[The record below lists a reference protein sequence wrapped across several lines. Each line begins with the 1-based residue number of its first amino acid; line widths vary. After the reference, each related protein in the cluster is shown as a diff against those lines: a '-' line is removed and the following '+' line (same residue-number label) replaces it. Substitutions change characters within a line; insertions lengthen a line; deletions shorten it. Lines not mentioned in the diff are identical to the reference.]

1 MSGGTGD
8 GAGHPGAGAGA
19 GAGASQDPSDE
30 EPTVRN
36 DVVRA
41 DAPPPPAYPAQ
52 PPTAHPAPADA
63 PHTAGGPAAP
73 HPASAHPAGAPG
85 AVPHGGGPG
94 APGPHGGGQ
103 PGGPRSAPPAGHAPG
118 PAGHAPA
125 SPARDGHRAPEPPTH
140 RGPAVPAPRGTTDR
154 PPRDDAAA
162 ARARALVVPVA
173 EPGPRAPATPDPVAP
188 VLPGRPNAARPQ
200 VRRPAGRVE
209 ESGAVCPWCSTGNR
223 PDRHFCRRCA
233 MSLADGSDGPG
244 GRRPWWRRLFAG
256 RNEVRWAGERPR
268 LRRGLAWLLPL
279 IGWGLVAALV
289 ITAVFMAPAAIQAVK
304 DHFAK
309 RAPVS
314 PDTYAASRS
323 YADNGPELAFDKFSN
338 TFWGPGI
345 TGDGA
350 GEWIEA
356 RFAQPVDTLEVLIT
370 PGVSARSNDLAKS
383 ARPSRLEALIT
394 TADGKKE
401 TRTLTL
407 DQGTRQQRPLRARDV
422 VSVRFTVVSS
432 FGAGAD
438 KQVAIAEIEFFGPSG
453 SYSRR

>member
-1 MSGGTGD
+1 M
-8 GAGHPGAGAGA
+8 
-19 GAGASQDPSDE
+19 
-30 EPTVRN
+30 
-36 DVVRA
+36 
-41 DAPPPPAYPAQ
+41 
-52 PPTAHPAPADA
+52 
-63 PHTAGGPAAP
+63 
-73 HPASAHPAGAPG
+73 
-85 AVPHGGGPG
+85 
-94 APGPHGGGQ
+94 
-103 PGGPRSAPPAGHAPG
+103 
-118 PAGHAPA
+118 
-125 SPARDGHRAPEPPTH
+125 
-140 RGPAVPAPRGTTDR
+140 PAPRGTTER
-154 PPRDDAAA
+154 PPREDDAA

-173 EPGPRAPATPDPVAP
+173 EPGPRAPAAPDPVAP

-200 VRRPAGRVE
+200 VRRPAGEVE

-233 MSLADGSDGPG
+233 MSLAGEPDGPA

-356 RFAQPVDTLEVLIT
+356 RFAQPVDTLDVLVT
-370 PGVSARSNDLAKS
+370 PGVSARSNELAKS

-422 VSVRFTVVSS
+422 ISVRFTVVSS

>member
-1 MSGGTGD
+1 M
-8 GAGHPGAGAGA
+8 
-19 GAGASQDPSDE
+19 
-30 EPTVRN
+30 
-36 DVVRA
+36 
-41 DAPPPPAYPAQ
+41 
-52 PPTAHPAPADA
+52 
-63 PHTAGGPAAP
+63 
-73 HPASAHPAGAPG
+73 
-85 AVPHGGGPG
+85 
-94 APGPHGGGQ
+94 
-103 PGGPRSAPPAGHAPG
+103 
-118 PAGHAPA
+118 
-125 SPARDGHRAPEPPTH
+125 
-140 RGPAVPAPRGTTDR
+140 PAPRGTTER
-154 PPRDDAAA
+154 PPRDDDAA

-173 EPGPRAPATPDPVAP
+173 EPGPRAPAAPDPVAP
-188 VLPGRPNAARPQ
+188 VLPGRPNTARPQ
-200 VRRPAGRVE
+200 VRRPAGEVE

-233 MSLADGSDGPG
+233 MSLADEPDGPG

-268 LRRGLAWLLPL
+268 LRRGLAWLLPV

-356 RFAQPVDTLEVLIT
+356 RFGQPVDTLDVLIT
-370 PGVSARSNDLAKS
+370 PGVSARSNELAKS
-383 ARPSRLEALIT
+383 ARPSRVEALIT

-407 DQGTRQQRPLRARDV
+407 DQDARQQRPLRARDV